1 MCDRIL
7 SSVDFLRDVPS
18 VLAST
23 ISGPVF
29 LTEDG
34 RIAHVL
40 LSANQYRHLEAGQQ
54 GIVDLLAMPI
64 FCGVYFGLLRADGIQ
79 VKPIDFG

>member
-7 SSVDFLRDVPS
+7 SSVDYLRDVPS
-18 VLAST
+18 ALAST
-23 ISGPVF
+23 MNGPVF

-40 LSANQYRHLEAGQQ
+40 LSANQYRRLEAGKQN
-54 GIVDLLAMPI
+54 IVDLLATPI
-64 FCGVYFGLLRADGIQ
+64 STVWIS
-79 VKPIDFG
+79 DFYELMVFK